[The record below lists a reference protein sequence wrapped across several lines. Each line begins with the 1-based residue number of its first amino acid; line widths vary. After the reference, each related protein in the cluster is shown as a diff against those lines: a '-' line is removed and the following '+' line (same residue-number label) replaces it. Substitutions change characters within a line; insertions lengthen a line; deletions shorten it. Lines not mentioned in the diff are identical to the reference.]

1 MPYKYSKN
9 YSLLNILSLSQLES
23 QIEPTFSFS
32 DSLIQPYND
41 LCHRVYCN
49 YLLTYFFPLL
59 SYKIQRAGTLWSLC
73 IQGTNT
79 FSMNKKIMLQGKD
92 GLVIWAKISG

>member
-41 LCHRVYCN
+41 LCHRVF
-49 YLLTYFFPLL
+49 LQEGVKSEKQGFQQEKSRGRL
-59 SYKIQRAGTLWSLC
+59 SVLSGPPKEQR
-73 IQGTNT
+73 
-79 FSMNKKIMLQGKD
+79 
-92 GLVIWAKISG
+92 LVPIPASDL